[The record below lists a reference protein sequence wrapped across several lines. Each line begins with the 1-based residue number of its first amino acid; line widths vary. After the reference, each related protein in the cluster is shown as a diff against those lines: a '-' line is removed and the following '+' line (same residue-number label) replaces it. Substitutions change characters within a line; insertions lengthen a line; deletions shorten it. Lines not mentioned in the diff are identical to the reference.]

1 MELNAQ
7 IKKYRTELNLSQEA
21 LAEKVYV
28 TRQTISNW
36 ENGKSIPDVS
46 IMLELCDELEISV
59 NELLCG
65 RHLDMEEEKNEN
77 ANNILK
83 VPLVKKKIQNL
94 QIASEV
100 LIFAGIIISITF
112 TSILADSDIE
122 KIFTLIVGA
131 FVWGYGIWMRIK
143 LRKTLKEI
151 E

>member
-1 MELNAQ
+1 
-7 IKKYRTELNLSQEA
+7 
-21 LAEKVYV
+21 
-28 TRQTISNW
+28 
-36 ENGKSIPDVS
+36 
-46 IMLELCDELEISV
+46 
-59 NELLCG
+59 
-65 RHLDMEEEKNEN
+65 MEEEKIEN
-77 ANNILK
+77 TNNILK

-122 KIFTLIVGA
+122 KIFTLMVGA

>member
-1 MELNAQ
+1 
-7 IKKYRTELNLSQEA
+7 
-21 LAEKVYV
+21 
-28 TRQTISNW
+28 
-36 ENGKSIPDVS
+36 
-46 IMLELCDELEISV
+46 
-59 NELLCG
+59 
-65 RHLDMEEEKNEN
+65 MEEEKIEN

-122 KIFTLIVGA
+122 KIFTFMVGA

-151 E
+151 EK